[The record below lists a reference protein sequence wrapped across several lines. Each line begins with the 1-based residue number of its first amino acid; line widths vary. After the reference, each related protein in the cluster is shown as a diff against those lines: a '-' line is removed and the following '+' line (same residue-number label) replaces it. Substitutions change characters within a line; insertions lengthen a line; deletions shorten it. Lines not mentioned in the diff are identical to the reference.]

1 MLREKKELAQSMRDM
16 QVQEEQT
23 TSPPLEASVAKE
35 QSPALTTTTATQPQ
49 QKEQQVDSHQH
60 HEHSSPSEEIKQ
72 HQQLQ
77 VAQSLPVETVR
88 SIEDKKM
95 EREKRASSVSERR
108 KIFESSSS
116 GSLDKKMTI
125 QKREKTPGHSR
136 SGDKDKNSN
145 NSLHQHSTPLSHKTS
160 DANAPKRF
168 NFVSKP
174 VMTVDD
180 SRITTD
186 SELKATVA
194 KRSSSAGRAKNAG
207 NLQHR
212 PLSFCSTS
220 EYQDF
225 HLTKTSPILQQDRP
239 SLMAAAATALNRKQQ
254 QQPQDSVSVDSHDS
268 VLPHSTPAA
277 VNHNDRLHP
286 DTLIITTT
294 APASGGGNDSFSAS
308 FTSSGS
314 EPVDSSMLS
323 TDRSMSFSR
332 MYSSGGEEAEAK
344 RRLTAKKKREARRVT
359 QPVDDELWKQ
369 ISREDAEE
377 EKREDQL
384 QAEAEKLA
392 DELKQSEREKVYYTF
407 VCVCVNGHACIVY
420 SVLINLV
427 LELVVI
433 NTL

>member
-49 QKEQQVDSHQH
+49 QKEHSHQPPH
-60 HEHSSPSEEIKQ
+60 HEQSSPSEEIKK

-77 VAQSLPVETVR
+77 VAQSLPVETR
-88 SIEDKKM
+88 SL
-95 EREKRASSVSERR
+95 ERDKRASSVSERR
-108 KIFESSSS
+108 KIFESSST
-116 GSLDKKMTI
+116 GSLDKKMAI
-125 QKREKTPGHSR
+125 QKREKTPGHSH
-136 SGDKDKNSN
+136 SVDKDKNSN
-145 NSLHQHSTPLSHKTS
+145 NSVHQHSTPLSHKTS
-160 DANAPKRF
+160 DANAVKRF
-168 NFVSKP
+168 NFVSRP

-180 SRITTD
+180 SRIMTG
-186 SELKATVA
+186 SESKSTVA
-194 KRSSSAGRAKNAG
+194 KRSSSAGRAKNVG
-207 NLQHR
+207 NMQHR

-225 HLTKTSPILQQDRP
+225 HLNKTSPILQQDRP
-239 SLMAAAATALNRKQQ
+239 NLMAAAASASSKKQQ
-254 QQPQDSVSVDSHDS
+254 QQNSLSIDSHDS

-277 VNHNDRLHP
+277 ANHNDHFHP
-286 DTLIITTT
+286 DTLVITTT
-294 APASGGGNDSFSAS
+294 AAASSGGNDSLSTS

-314 EPVDSSMLS
+314 EPIDSSLLS
-323 TDRSMSFSR
+323 GERSMSFSR
-332 MYSSGGEEAEAK
+332 MYSTGGEEAEAK

-377 EKREDQL
+377 EKREDKL

-392 DELKQSEREKVYYTF
+392 DDLKQLEKVYN
-407 VCVCVNGHACIVY
+407 VPVLCMCVCVVCGCVCACACV
-420 SVLINLV
+420 
-427 LELVVI
+427 
-433 NTL
+433 

>member
-1 MLREKKELAQSMRDM
+1 MLREKKELQQSMRDM

-49 QKEQQVDSHQH
+49 KEQQVDSHQPPQH
-60 HEHSSPSEEIKQ
+60 HEHSSSSEESEL

-77 VAQSLPVETVR
+77 IAQSLPLETVH
-88 SIEDKKM
+88 SLEDKKM
-95 EREKRASSVSERR
+95 ERDKRPSSVSERR

-116 GSLDKKMTI
+116 GSLDKKMAI
-125 QKREKTPGHSR
+125 QRREKTPGHSH
-136 SGDKDKNSN
+136 SVDKDKNSN
-145 NSLHQHSTPLSHKTS
+145 NSVHQHSTPLSHKIS
-160 DANAPKRF
+160 DSNVPKRF

-174 VMTVDD
+174 IMTVDD

-186 SELKATVA
+186 SELKSIVT
-194 KRSSSAGRAKNAG
+194 KRTSSAGRAKNVG

-225 HLTKTSPILQQDRP
+225 QLTKTSPILHQDRP
-239 SLMAAAATALNRKQQ
+239 SLMAAAASASSKKQQ
-254 QQPQDSVSVDSHDS
+254 QQDSVSVDSHDS
-268 VLPHSTPAA
+268 VLPHSNPAT
-277 VNHNDRLHP
+277 VNHNDRFLQ
-286 DTLIITTT
+286 DTPVITTT
-294 APASGGGNDSFSAS
+294 ASPTAASGGGNDPFSAS

-314 EPVDSSMLS
+314 EPIDSSMLS
-323 TDRSMSFSR
+323 TERSMSFSR

-344 RRLTAKKKREARRVT
+344 RRVTAKKKREARRVT

-377 EKREDQL
+377 EKHEDKL

-392 DELKQSEREKVYYTF
+392 DELKLVDELKQSEKEKVYILY
-407 VCVCVNGHACIVY
+407 CVCSMCV
-420 SVLINLV
+420 
-427 LELVVI
+427 
-433 NTL
+433 